1 MGFASYDNLNF
12 IWLGYYNGY
21 NDVDDVSD
29 DADVGGVGEN
39 NDDDV
44 EVRVKARSALFGSTR
59 PLWTAMTSWSVAII
73 TIIII
78 IIRPWPAILPS
89 TR

>member
-1 MGFASYDNLNF
+1 M
-12 IWLGYYNGY
+12 GYYNDYNGVD

-29 DADVGGVGEN
+29 DADDGGGGEN

-59 PLWTAMTSWSVAII
+59 PLWTGHDQSV
-73 TIIII
+73 
-78 IIRPWPAILPS
+78 RRHDDDS
-89 TR
+89 NDGENF